1 MDETGGRGAR
11 RRPPWA
17 IWRRSRR
24 AGSGAAYDRHATGQ
38 VKMRQIRSADPWSTF
53 LAPPGRAAGSGAPAG
68 PAAPDA
74 PEAPHARGDAGEA
87 GEAGGGDVYGR
98 VLDHLRAADGPLSL
112 AEIRHATG
120 LGLLEVAGAV
130 ERLRDRGLVSIERE
144 IDEVVRLT
152 GR

>member
-1 MDETGGRGAR
+1 
-11 RRPPWA
+11 
-17 IWRRSRR
+17 
-24 AGSGAAYDRHATGQ
+24 
-38 VKMRQIRSADPWSTF
+38 MRQNRSADPWSTF
-53 LAPPGRAAGSGAPAG
+53 LAPPGRAAGSGV

-74 PEAPHARGDAGEA
+74 PGAPHARGDAGEA
-87 GEAGGGDVYGR
+87 STASQGSEALGDVYGR
-98 VLDHLRAADGPLSL
+98 VLDQLRSADGPLSL

-144 IDEVVRLT
+144 IDEVVRLI

>member
-1 MDETGGRGAR
+1 
-11 RRPPWA
+11 
-17 IWRRSRR
+17 
-24 AGSGAAYDRHATGQ
+24 
-38 VKMRQIRSADPWSTF
+38 MRQIRSADPWSAF
-53 LAPPGRAAGSGAPAG
+53 LAPPGRPAGPGAPAA

-74 PEAPHARGDAGEA
+74 PGAPHARGDAGGA
-87 GEAGGGDVYGR
+87 GEAGGGDAYGR

>member
-1 MDETGGRGAR
+1 
-11 RRPPWA
+11 
-17 IWRRSRR
+17 
-24 AGSGAAYDRHATGQ
+24 
-38 VKMRQIRSADPWSTF
+38 MRQIRSADPWSAF
-53 LAPPGRAAGSGAPAG
+53 LAPPGRAGGAGAPSA

-74 PEAPHARGDAGEA
+74 PGAPRPRGETAETA
-87 GEAGGGDVYGR
+87 EAGGDDAYGR
-98 VLDHLRAADGPLSL
+98 VLDRLRSADGPLSL

-120 LGLLEVAGAV
+120 LGLREVADAV

>member
-1 MDETGGRGAR
+1 M
-11 RRPPWA
+11 
-17 IWRRSRR
+17 WRRYRR

-53 LAPPGRAAGSGAPAG
+53 LAPPGRAAGSGT

-74 PEAPHARGDAGEA
+74 PGAPHARGDAGEA
-87 GEAGGGDVYGR
+87 GEAAGGDAYGR
-98 VLDHLRAADGPLSL
+98 VLDHLRAAAGPLSL

>member
-11 RRPPWA
+11 RRPPWVL
-17 IWRRSRR
+17 WRRSRR

-53 LAPPGRAAGSGAPAG
+53 LAPPGRAAGSGV

-74 PEAPHARGDAGEA
+74 PGAPHARGDAGEA
-87 GEAGGGDVYGR
+87 AEAGGGDVYGR
-98 VLDHLRAADGPLSL
+98 VLDHLRSADGPLSL